1 MEYKFL
7 IAIASLLFS
16 IGAVCVIVRKNT
28 LIILIGIELMLNA
41 ACLNFVTFS
50 RMHNQAQ
57 GIVFSLMIFVIA
69 AVEVA
74 ITIAIMLNIFKINKT
89 LSIEKLNLMKR

>member
-7 IAIASLLFS
+7 LIIATILFAM
-16 IGAVCVIVRKNT
+16 GAISVVVRKNT
-28 LIILIGIELMLNA
+28 LIILLGIEMMLNA
-41 ACLNFVTFS
+41 TCLNFITFS
-50 RMHNQAQ
+50 RILNQAD
-57 GIVFSLMIFVIA
+57 GMVFSLMIFVVA

-74 ITIAIMLNIFKINKT
+74 ITIAIVLNIFKLNKT